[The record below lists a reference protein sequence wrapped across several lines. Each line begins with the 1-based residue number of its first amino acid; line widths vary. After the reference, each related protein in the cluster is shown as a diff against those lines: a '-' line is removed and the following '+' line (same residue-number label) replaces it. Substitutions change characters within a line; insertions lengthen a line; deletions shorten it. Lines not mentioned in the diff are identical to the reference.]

1 MGGDPARG
9 RLPLHLVP
17 LMPTSPTKENGQ
29 ASPAAPGLTGVLAL
43 WAMWIVVCAATWATN
58 ARIPVSL
65 LYGFHG
71 AGIVSA
77 AGRVIVLLGW
87 PVALGAIPLMAVAVE
102 RFLAYPHSPR
112 SAHVVGVASVVS
124 ILLCVTIAWPGAQKG
139 SHLDA
144 KFINAPAAVGVAI
157 AFGLTIFVV
166 LRTGRGVALPRTR
179 VAVAWAAV
187 FLVILLLSLPWLL
200 ANLGYYAGD
209 VPGLRWLFMSE
220 QVVPEPGNPHL
231 RAVHLGNHEG
241 IDGVLLAITAVVLM
255 RTLRAMARS
264 ARRTVLAA
272 YLSLLLVY
280 GLGVALADG
289 WHEQIVKR
297 GWTAWRVP
305 NALHP
310 SASWAWL
317 VVLVAALPVWLL
329 VQGWL
334 LAQERRVRPRRA

>member
-1 MGGDPARG
+1 
-9 RLPLHLVP
+9 
-17 LMPTSPTKENGQ
+17 
-29 ASPAAPGLTGVLAL
+29 
-43 WAMWIVVCAATWATN
+43 
-58 ARIPVSL
+58 
-65 LYGFHG
+65 
-71 AGIVSA
+71 
-77 AGRVIVLLGW
+77 
-87 PVALGAIPLMAVAVE
+87 
-102 RFLAYPHSPR
+102 
-112 SAHVVGVASVVS
+112 
-124 ILLCVTIAWPGAQKG
+124 
-139 SHLDA
+139 
-144 KFINAPAAVGVAI
+144 
-157 AFGLTIFVV
+157 
-166 LRTGRGVALPRTR
+166 
-179 VAVAWAAV
+179 
-187 FLVILLLSLPWLL
+187 
-200 ANLGYYAGD
+200 
-209 VPGLRWLFMSE
+209 LFMSE

-264 ARRTVLAA
+264 VRRTVLAA

-317 VVLVAALPVWLL
+317 VVLVAALLVWLS

-334 LAQERRVRPRRA
+334 LAQERGVRPRRA